1 MQGSVQTKTYIQIV
15 RLRINKEIEAMG
27 KYQKPSKNDK
37 TKPLKTAKEKRQAKQ
52 EKKDNKGG
60 INFGDK

>member
-27 KYQKPSKNDK
+27 KDQKPSKNDK